1 MKINIH
7 ISLTPEGRQLVS
19 AGVML
24 ALGLAVI
31 VGTKDYIPRS
41 FEMAGIVAT
50 PADALDG
57 NEEPE
62 TDAAKENE
70 TPDGAGMSVV
80 LASPAQAD
88 GEGEG

>member
-1 MKINIH
+1 MKINLH
-7 ISLTPEGRQLVS
+7 RSLTPEGRQLVS

-41 FEMAGIVAT
+41 FETAGIVAT

-70 TPDGAGMSVV
+70 TPESGDMSVET
-80 LASPAQAD
+80 ASPAQA
-88 GEGEG
+88 ELK